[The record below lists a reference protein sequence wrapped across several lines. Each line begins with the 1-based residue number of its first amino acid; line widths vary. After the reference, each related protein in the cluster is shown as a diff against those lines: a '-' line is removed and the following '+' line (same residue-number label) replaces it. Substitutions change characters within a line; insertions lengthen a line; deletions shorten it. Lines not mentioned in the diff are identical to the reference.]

1 MDLEGK
7 IGKLV
12 QEIRKRKGMKD
23 GLPALDNYLDKL

>member
-12 QEIRKRKGMKD
+12 QEIRKRKGMKE
-23 GLPALDNYLDKL
+23 GLPALDHYLDKL